1 MRYYCKI
8 LIANKYDSIVVIII
22 SQYCM
27 DIGIDNA
34 IEAWKSDTGYRKI
47 NSYLIKSTSVN
58 DYKYHQL
65 NRDFVESRTDEGLR
79 RYKTEDVVYTLK
91 KHMHESEKP
100 EIYYRGDSDNR
111 LKKTRQ
117 IGSFISVTTDIETAD
132 AFKDGECCIYK
143 IYVNPS
149 VKRISTGIEYELIL
163 ENDLFWNYTGK
174 EENTENHTMYKVV
187 VSKEPNP
194 LVSPMLP
201 EKAISPIKKAMN
213 FEELSDNEQKELFD
227 EFKTDAMSEDHMFEY
242 TPAGFIEYITMLGID
257 ISEAYAN
264 KIIEDNKKGGGKINK
279 KIKYL
284 PIHLFKMRYKS
295 KRKTKHKRKSKHKSK
310 HKSKKSI

>member
-1 MRYYCKI
+1 
-8 LIANKYDSIVVIII
+8 
-22 SQYCM
+22 M

-65 NRDFVESRTDEGLR
+65 DRDFIESRTHKGLQ
-79 RYKTEDVVYTLK
+79 RYKTQDVVYTIK
-91 KHMHESEKP
+91 KHMHESKKT

-111 LKKTRQ
+111 LKKTSQ
-117 IGSFISVTTDIETAD
+117 LGSFISVTTDIETAD

-143 IYVNPS
+143 IYVDPS

-174 EENTENHTMYKVV
+174 EENTENHTMYKVD

-194 LVSPMLP
+194 LVSHMLP

-227 EFKTDAMSEDHMFEY
+227 EFKIDAMSEDHMFEY
-242 TPAGFIEYITMLGID
+242 TPAGVIEYIAMLGID

-310 HKSKKSI
+310 KAFNQNKYNQ

>member
-1 MRYYCKI
+1 
-8 LIANKYDSIVVIII
+8 
-22 SQYCM
+22 
-27 DIGIDNA
+27 
-34 IEAWKSDTGYRKI
+34 
-47 NSYLIKSTSVN
+47 
-58 DYKYHQL
+58 
-65 NRDFVESRTDEGLR
+65 
-79 RYKTEDVVYTLK
+79 
-91 KHMHESEKP
+91 MHESEKP

-143 IYVNPS
+143 IYVDPS

-174 EENTENHTMYKVV
+174 EENTENHTMYKVD

-201 EKAISPIKKAMN
+201 EKANSPIKKASKKTRN
-213 FEELSDNEQKELFD
+213 FEVLPQDEQKELFD
-227 EFKTDAMSEDHMFEY
+227 EFRLDATSEDPMFEY
-242 TPAGFIEYITMLGID
+242 EYNRDGFMEYITMLGID

-284 PIHLFKMRYKS
+284 PIHLFKMKYKS
-295 KRKTKHKRKSKHKSK
+295 KRKTKHNPKSK
-310 HKSKKSI
+310 HKSKKAFNQNKYNQ

>member
-1 MRYYCKI
+1 
-8 LIANKYDSIVVIII
+8 
-22 SQYCM
+22 M
-27 DIGIDNA
+27 DIGINNA

-91 KHMHESEKP
+91 THMHESKKN

-111 LKKTRQ
+111 LKKISQ
-117 IGSFISVTTDIETAD
+117 IGSFISVTTDIETAYT
-132 AFKDGECCIYK
+132 FKDGECCIYK
-143 IYVNPS
+143 IYVDPS

-187 VSKEPNP
+187 VSKEPKP
-194 LVSPMLP
+194 LVSHMLP
-201 EKAISPIKKAMN
+201 EKVTSPIKASKKTRN
-213 FEELSDNEQKELFD
+213 FEDLSDDKQKELFD
-227 EFKTDAMSEDHMFEY
+227 EFNSEATSEDPMIEY
-242 TPAGFIEYITMLGID
+242 TPTGFMEYITMLDID

-284 PIHLFKMRYKS
+284 PMHLFKMRYKS
-295 KRKTKHKRKSKHKSK
+295 KRKSKHNPKSK
-310 HKSKKSI
+310 HKSKKAFKQNKTNQ

>member
-1 MRYYCKI
+1 
-8 LIANKYDSIVVIII
+8 
-22 SQYCM
+22 M

-65 NRDFVESRTDEGLR
+65 DRDFIESRTHKGLQ
-79 RYKTEDVVYTLK
+79 RYKTQDVVYTIK
-91 KHMHESEKP
+91 NHMHESEKP

-174 EENTENHTMYKVV
+174 EENTENHTMYKVD

-194 LVSPMLP
+194 LVSHMLP
-201 EKAISPIKKAMN
+201 EKAISPIKASKKTSN
-213 FEELSDNEQKELFD
+213 FEDLSDDKQKELFD
-227 EFKTDAMSEDHMFEY
+227 EFNSEATSEDPMIEY
-242 TPAGFIEYITMLGID
+242 TPTGFMEYITMLGID

-310 HKSKKSI
+310 SKHKRKSKHKSKKAFNQNKYNQ

>member
-1 MRYYCKI
+1 
-8 LIANKYDSIVVIII
+8 
-22 SQYCM
+22 M
-27 DIGIDNA
+27 DIGINNA

-91 KHMHESEKP
+91 THMHESKKN

-111 LKKTRQ
+111 LKKISQ
-117 IGSFISVTTDIETAD
+117 IGSFISVTTDRETAYT
-132 AFKDGECCIYK
+132 FKDGECCIYK
-143 IYVNPS
+143 IYVDPS

-194 LVSPMLP
+194 LVSHMLP
-201 EKAISPIKKAMN
+201 EKASKKTRN
-213 FEELSDNEQKELFD
+213 FEDLSDDKQKELFD
-227 EFKTDAMSEDHMFEY
+227 EFRLDATSEDNMFEY
-242 TPAGFIEYITMLGID
+242 TPAGFMEYITMLGID

-295 KRKTKHKRKSKHKSK
+295 KRKTKHKRKSKTKHNPKSK
-310 HKSKKSI
+310 HKSKKAFNQNKYNQ